1 MGILGCI
8 FVIIGAIIGA
18 GFASGKE
25 IYSFFYIYGKYGI
38 IGLIFA
44 IFLIGFVV
52 YKTLKLVKKNNVQ
65 NYDEFLDLIIG
76 KIKIKNINI
85 KLILNFIINIFL
97 LMGFFVM
104 CAGFASYFTQE
115 IGKTTI
121 IPSIILAIICYVLLS
136 KNLKG
141 LFILNSIL
149 IPIITLIII
158 ALGTKIDIASL
169 NINNQT
175 SKTWLVSAILYA
187 SYNSITLISILLP
200 MKKYIKNKSDILKIS
215 IISSIIISILRHSY
229 TYAFI

>member
-25 IYSFFYIYGKYGI
+25 IYSFFYVYGKYGI

-44 IFLIGFVV
+44 IFLIGFVI
-52 YKTLKLVKKNNVQ
+52 YKTLKLIQKNDIQ

-76 KIKIKNINI
+76 KVKIKNI

-104 CAGFASYFTQE
+104 CAGFASYFAQE

-149 IPIITLIII
+149 IPIITLIIV
-158 ALGTKIDIASL
+158 ALGTKIDITSL
-169 NINNQT
+169 NINNQI
-175 SKTWLVSAILYA
+175 SRTWLVSAILYA

>member
-25 IYSFFYIYGKYGI
+25 IYSFFYVHGKYGI
-38 IGLIFA
+38 IGLIFS
-44 IFLIGFVV
+44 IFLIGFVI
-52 YKTLKLVKKNNVQ
+52 YKTLKLIEKNDIQ
-65 NYDEFLDLIIG
+65 NYEEFLDLIIG

-121 IPSIILAIICYVLLS
+121 IPSIILAIICYILLS

-149 IPIITLIII
+149 IPIITLIIV
-158 ALGTKIDIASL
+158 ALGTKIDITSL

-175 SKTWLVSAILYA
+175 SKLWLVSSILYA